1 MLLSLTNILICLNGE
16 QMNQVDC
23 SIVIPFVWEKCAGF
37 TYRAMV
43 IGGWVLQTVEGESTA
58 MVFIPD
64 EGHQWALK

>member
-1 MLLSLTNILICLNGE
+1 
-16 QMNQVDC
+16 MNQVDC